1 MNEEDLKAMLA
12 RVEYGTDGLVRA
24 TASKYIAGKV
34 LGPFKYEKTRKDDPN
49 DFIPHQHRRE
59 IRGLGIVGAWLNH
72 IDFKSA
78 NSMDSYVTENGRSYV
93 EHHLIDFGTILGSGG
108 RGPQPKYRGHESEID
123 PHKFFYRIITLGL
136 YVPKWERVPHEVEY
150 PCIGRFHAEYFE
162 PDKFTFIFPNPAYD
176 ELTDR
181 DGFWGAKLVMSF
193 SDEQLRAVV
202 EKADYPDPEASEYL
216 LRNIIERRDK
226 TGKYWFDRVC
236 PLDDFTIKPGKEGG
250 QSLNFKD
257 ISIETGLENENGAVY
272 RYTAYHNGKEI
283 TSAKDIGSITRIELP
298 QPGGWNVNDLPKDF
312 PAHQWKIALQ
322 KRRDNG
328 KWSDPVD
335 VYLNE
340 KDSGFEIEGIE
351 RN

>member
-1 MNEEDLKAMLA
+1 A

-24 TASKYIAGKV
+24 TASKYVAGEV

-59 IRGLGIVGAWLNH
+59 IRGLGIVNAWLNH

-78 NSMDSYVTENGRSYV
+78 NSMDSYVTVNGKSYV
-93 EHHLIDFGTILGSGG
+93 KHYLIDFGTILGSGG
-108 RGPQPKYRGHESEID
+108 RGPQPKYRGYESEID
-123 PHKFFYRIITLGL
+123 PHKLFFRIVTLGL

-150 PCIGRFHAEYFE
+150 PCIGRFHSEFFE

-176 ELTDR
+176 DLTDR

-193 SDEQLRAVV
+193 TDEQLQAVV
-202 EKADYPDPEASEYL
+202 EKADYPDPEAAEYL
-216 LRNIIERRDK
+216 LQTIIERRDK
-226 TGKYWFDRVC
+226 TGRYWFDRVC
-236 PLDDFTIKPGKEGG
+236 PLDSFTIEQSREEG
-250 QSLNFKD
+250 QSLDFKD
-257 ISIETGLENENGAVY
+257 IAVETGLESEDAAVY
-272 RYTAYHNGKEI
+272 RYTVYHNGKEI
-283 TSAKDIGSITRIELP
+283 ASAKDIGSSTKIELP
-298 QPGGWNVNDLPKDF
+298 LPDEWNVNEPPENF
-312 PAHQWKIALQ
+312 PGHQWKIALQ

-340 KDSGFEIEGIE
+340 NNDIFELVGIE